1 MRRSRGS
8 SGGGRGGPPGGDGR
22 LGVKTPAWLPLPRKG
37 RHSSLL
43 SPGPLSEPPVSLCG
57 TSHVFSGSSMRQT
70 LTTVPSRQNHAY
82 RQDFPSGEVPQ
93 SGTTI
98 RLAVLEGHSM
108 EATVSA
114 RPVAET
120 GSRSN
125 DLYQLHSL
133 DRAVSV
139 LEMLGESET
148 ALSLAE
154 VCQRLHLHKS
164 TAHRSLMVLERSAL
178 IERTPE
184 NRYRLGMKLYELGN
198 RAVEQ
203 VDLRTR
209 VHPYFRRLAAQVG
222 ETVHLSV
229 LQKTSIV
236 YLDKVEPNRRV
247 CVSSKTGTSNPVY
260 CTSMGKAMLAFQPPE
275 VIEQIVSKIRFVRYT
290 HKTLTSKEALMK
302 ALERVRRRGYAIDDQ
317 EIEMGVRCVGAPI
330 FDENRQAIAAVSVSG
345 PTSRIT
351 APNMPEIAEHL
362 LLCCRDISLSLGMHA
377 KKRPRVLSAFERHY
391 HS

>member
-1 MRRSRGS
+1 MPETLAK
-8 SGGGRGGPPGGDGR
+8 SG
-22 LGVKTPAWLPLPRKG
+22 
-37 RHSSLL
+37 
-43 SPGPLSEPPVSLCG
+43 
-57 TSHVFSGSSMRQT
+57 
-70 LTTVPSRQNHAY
+70 N
-82 RQDFPSGEVPQ
+82 
-93 SGTTI
+93 
-98 RLAVLEGHSM
+98 
-108 EATVSA
+108 
-114 RPVAET
+114 
-120 GSRSN
+120 
-125 DLYQLHSL
+125 LYQLHSL
-133 DRAVSV
+133 DRAVAV
-139 LEMLGESET
+139 LEMLGESDT

-154 VCQRLHLHKS
+154 VCQRLRLHKS

-184 NRYRLGMKLYELGN
+184 NRYRLGLKLYELGN

-209 VHPYFRRLAAQVG
+209 VHPYFRRLAAHVG

-290 HKTLTSKEALMK
+290 RKTLTSREALLK

-317 EIEMGVRCVGAPI
+317 EIEVGVRCIGAPI
-330 FDENRQAIAAVSVSG
+330 FYEHHRAIAAVSVSG
-345 PTSRIT
+345 PASRIT
-351 APNMPEIAEHL
+351 VQSVPAIAEHL
-362 LLCCRDISLSLGMHA
+362 LRCCHEISASLGLHS
-377 KKRPRVLSAFERHY
+377 KKRSHM
-391 HS
+391 

>member
-1 MRRSRGS
+1 MLVGMVCCRTARRN
-8 SGGGRGGPPGGDGR
+8 
-22 LGVKTPAWLPLPRKG
+22 TY
-37 RHSSLL
+37 
-43 SPGPLSEPPVSLCG
+43 PVG
-57 TSHVFSGSSMRQT
+57 ETM
-70 LTTVPSRQNHAY
+70 TVPEARAN
-82 RQDFPSGEVPQ
+82 
-93 SGTTI
+93 
-98 RLAVLEGHSM
+98 LM
-108 EATVSA
+108 EATALVSP
-114 RPVAET
+114 RAEIV
-120 GSRSN
+120 SRSS
-125 DLYQLHSL
+125 DLYQLQSL
-133 DRAVSV
+133 DRAVAV

-154 VCQRLHLHKS
+154 LCQRLRLHKS

-178 IERTPE
+178 IERTVE

-209 VHPYFRRLAAQVG
+209 VHPYFRRLAANVG

-275 VIEQIVSKIRFVRYT
+275 VIEQIVSKIHFVRYT
-290 HKTLTSKEALMK
+290 HKTIMSKEALMK

-317 EIEMGVRCVGAPI
+317 EIEAGVRCVGVPI
-330 FDENRQAIAAVSVSG
+330 FDEHHRAIAAVSVSV
-345 PTSRIT
+345 PTLRCTSL
-351 APNMPEIAEHL
+351 NMPDIA
-362 LLCCRDISLSLGMHA
+362 D
-377 KKRPRVLSAFERHY
+377 
-391 HS
+391 

>member
-1 MRRSRGS
+1 
-8 SGGGRGGPPGGDGR
+8 
-22 LGVKTPAWLPLPRKG
+22 
-37 RHSSLL
+37 
-43 SPGPLSEPPVSLCG
+43 
-57 TSHVFSGSSMRQT
+57 
-70 LTTVPSRQNHAY
+70 
-82 RQDFPSGEVPQ
+82 
-93 SGTTI
+93 
-98 RLAVLEGHSM
+98 M
-108 EATVSA
+108 EATASA
-114 RPVAET
+114 RPVAVT
-120 GSRSN
+120 GPRSG

-133 DRAVSV
+133 DRAVAV

-154 VCQRLHLHKS
+154 VCQRLSLHKS

-184 NRYRLGMKLYELGN
+184 NRYRLGLKLYELGN

-209 VHPYFRRLAAQVG
+209 VHPYFRRLAMQVG

-247 CVSSKTGTSNPVY
+247 CVSSKTGSSNPVY

-275 VIEQIVSKIRFVRYT
+275 VIEQIVAKIRFVRYT

-317 EIEMGVRCVGAPI
+317 EIEVGVRCLGAPI
-330 FDENRQAIAAVSVSG
+330 FDENHLAIAAVSVSG

-351 APNMPEIAEHL
+351 APNMPMVAEHL
-362 LLCCRDISLSLGMHA
+362 LRCCRDISASLGMHA
-377 KKRPRVLSAFERHY
+377 KKRKRGLSPFERDY